1 MSATFRWTW
10 PMSTRGSIA
19 ICRQRYR
26 CQRNAGQGPEAVA
39 HPGIADHVRLHGEHE
54 RRDECGRDSGG
65 EPPPAPPRREQDA
78 DEDRKSPGGPEER
91 SEQTGLH
98 AELRVVRLPRFDR
111 GSGTRCSLARVAETV
126 ALRMMDHG
134 SHAFAQADPVAVQG
148 RLVETGRI
156 AARARLLPRVLALL
170 DEVRA

>member
-26 CQRNAGQGPEAVA
+26 CQRRAGQRPEAVA
-39 HPGIADHVRLHGEHE
+39 HPGIADHVRLHGQRE
-54 RRDECGRDSGG
+54 RSGECSRDPGG
-65 EPPPAPPRREQDA
+65 ETPPASPRREQDA
-78 DEDRKSPGGPEER
+78 DEDRKSPRGPEER
-91 SEQTGLH
+91 PEQTGLD

-126 ALRMMDHG
+126 ALRMTDHR
-134 SHAFAQADPVAVQG
+134 SHAFAQAD
-148 RLVETGRI
+148 
-156 AARARLLPRVLALL
+156 
-170 DEVRA
+170 